1 MENENDIDQLFRRG
15 LEEPEIPFNELDWEK
30 MERKLDAQKP
40 KRLIPVWMIYTADGI
55 AAVLAVF
62 MVWILFS
69 SQPADKLINNQSL
82 TKTQPKPGSLA
93 IPDYITKSDSRTKSD
108 SIIKSDSI
116 AKPGSQNQNAVIQQP
131 LPELKYPGGA
141 HKQLLAGQLNNL
153 QVTPAGIPSTV
164 IQTPLMPQDQIHKT
178 IVKENIAKAVQP
190 AVKENKGQPVVESD
204 STVLARKANALAK
217 SKDVYGRV
225 DQKEIEGSVRKRME
239 NALTQQQHELILSAM
254 AAPDITSTSYSKS
267 SKVSTNLGMT
277 ATYAINSK
285 FSLTSGA
292 VYSKKYYNYDM
303 PVANNKTWAI
313 DADCNVLDIPLNVN
327 YKLMNKKKLSVSVNT
342 GLSSYFMLKEKYQ
355 VTSGPVDAQK
365 VTDIEVNNE
374 NQHIFGIANVSLSF
388 DHQITESISIGVQPF
403 AKLPLTGIGHYD
415 TSLKSAGVSFSLN
428 IGLFPSK
435 KPGKYAA
442 ARYSLR

>member
-40 KRLIPVWMIYTADGI
+40 KRLIPVWMMYTASGI
-55 AAVLAVF
+55 AAVLAIF
-62 MVWILFS
+62 MVWTLFS
-69 SQPADKLINNQSL
+69 PQSASQLIKQQPITKTQSQPAIL
-82 TKTQPKPGSLA
+82 TQPDAPKQ
-93 IPDYITKSDSRTKSD
+93 DTV
-108 SIIKSDSI
+108 IKSGLS
-116 AKPGSQNQNAVIQQP
+116 GSKEQAA
-131 LPELKYPGGA
+131 A
-141 HKQLLAGQLNNL
+141 HEQLAAGQRSAAAVKNPALRVEPLN
-153 QVTPAGIPSTV
+153 PAGIPSAV
-164 IQTPLMPQDQIHKT
+164 IQTPLLPQNPVHQT
-178 IVKENIAKAVQP
+178 TGNENIAKIVQP
-190 AVKENKGQPVVESD
+190 AVKDNRVQPIIETD
-204 STVLARKANALAK
+204 SAVLARKANALAQ
-217 SKDVYGRV
+217 SKGVDGRV
-225 DQKEIEGSVRKRME
+225 EQKELESMVRKKME
-239 NALTQQQHELILSAM
+239 NALTQQQQHDLILSAM
-254 AAPDITSTSYSKS
+254 AAPDITSTTSSKS

-277 ATYAINSK
+277 ATYALNSK

-303 PVANNKTWAI
+303 PVANNKTWGV

-327 YKLMNKKKLSVSVNT
+327 YKLMNKKKLSISVNT

-355 VTSGPVDAQK
+355 VTTGPVGAQK

-388 DHQITESISIGVQPF
+388 DHQISESMSIGVQPF

-428 IGLFPSK
+428 IGLFPAK